1 MDKLCFYVHFDVTK
15 LRENG
20 AVVRAFRTLK
30 LICDELNF
38 MCIAPGVWEFQG
50 EEKDD
55 LAAHAL
61 FITRFKQFEIFD
73 KCQYFLARFPDGTI
87 EDCIEEEQKAD
98 EKRKQKALKLGWIDK
113 DGNPL
118 PVPRSKKKTP

>member
-1 MDKLCFYVHFDVTK
+1 MDKLCFYVDFDVTK

-30 LICDELNF
+30 LICNELNF

-73 KCQYFLARFPDGTI
+73 KCEELLARFPDGTI
-87 EDCIEEEQKAD
+87 EDCIEEERKAD
-98 EKRKQKALKLGWIDK
+98 EKRKQRALKSRRVDK
-113 DGNPL
+113 DRNPL
-118 PVPRSKKKTP
+118 SVSKSKKKAP